1 MRGKGYDRRQKVQ
14 EDRVGERLFQR
25 FSLLSAGLWVGAALI
40 LGSGITYLVEQKMLE
55 QATLASL
62 DYFKHLARFI
72 ATQEDFVQLRR
83 GAEYEAFDRLIRENF
98 STSDVVSI
106 KIYDRSGTTIYH
118 SRRPDLVGRAFPDN
132 RPLQRAFLG
141 ETVVGLSQLKGSE
154 HLAERQAGYS
164 RLFEVYIP
172 IFLEGTNR
180 VIGAY
185 EIYSPIDPFYA
196 KVQTLRLTVWGA
208 VIFGLVLLYTTL
220 SLTFRRASRTIL
232 EQNRALEQTAEELRT
247 AYEELKRTQA
257 QLVQSEKL
265 ASTGRLVAGMIHE
278 IGNPLAS
285 VLGLLDLQLL
295 CRGTDQDLAECQD
308 RTERLAGEIARLRGL
323 LRSLLDYARP
333 GPSAVTPLDLND
345 VVEKSLVFVLSQKA
359 FAFLTL
365 AKDLAPGLLP
375 VMADESLL
383 EQVLVNI
390 LLNAAQASPPGGP
403 ITVRTRAGN
412 GEEAWEGDYAVGRV
426 FQPGERTVT
435 VAISDAGPG
444 IPREHLERIFEPFFS
459 TKARGDGAGL
469 GLAIS
474 HSIIEL
480 LQGALVVVLPPG
492 GGSTFRIILPAGAA
506 APFAAARVNHA

>member
-1 MRGKGYDRRQKVQ
+1 MIEAKGF
-14 EDRVGERLFQR
+14 EGHEMAERLFQR

-40 LGSGITYLVEQKMLE
+40 LGSAITYLVEQKMLE

-62 DYFKHLARFI
+62 HYFKDLARFI
-72 ATQEDFVQLRR
+72 TAKEEFVRLRT
-83 GAEYEAFDRLIRENF
+83 GAEYEAFDRLIRGNF
-98 STSDVVSI
+98 LTSHVVTI

-118 SRRPDLVGRAFPDN
+118 SRRPELVGKAFPDN
-132 RPLQRAFLG
+132 RPLQQAFLG
-141 ETVVGLSQLKGSE
+141 ETVVGLSDLKGSE

-172 IFLEGTNR
+172 IFLEGTSR
-180 VIGAY
+180 IIGAY
-185 EIYSPIDPFYA
+185 EIYSPIDPFYQ
-196 KVQTLRLTVWGA
+196 KVQTLRITVWSA
-208 VIFGLVLLYTTL
+208 VIFGLILLYATL

-232 EQNRALEQTAEELRT
+232 EQNRVLEQTAAELRA
-247 AYEELKRTQA
+247 AYEDLKRAQA

-295 CRGTDQDLAECQD
+295 CKGSASDRAECLD

-333 GPSAVTPLDLND
+333 GPSAATPLDLND
-345 VVEKSLVFVLSQKA
+345 VVEKSLVFVLSHKA
-359 FAFLTL
+359 FASLIVE
-365 AKDLAPGLLP
+365 KDLAPGLPP

-383 EQVLVNI
+383 QQVLVNV
-390 LLNAAQASPPGGP
+390 LLNAAQASPPDGS
-403 ITVRTRAGN
+403 ITVTTQAGN
-412 GEEAWEGDYAVGRV
+412 GEEAWKGNHAVGRV

-435 VAISDAGPG
+435 IAISDTGPG
-444 IPREHLERIFEPFFS
+444 IPIEHLERIFEPFFS
-459 TKARGDGAGL
+459 TKARGEGAGL
-469 GLAIS
+469 GLAIC

-480 LQGALVVVLPPG
+480 LHGALAVELPPG
-492 GGSTFRIILPAGAA
+492 GGATFRIVLPAGTA
-506 APFAAARVNHA
+506 APVLVGGVGHD

>member
-1 MRGKGYDRRQKVQ
+1 MSL
-14 EDRVGERLFQR
+14 RLFR
-25 FSLLSAGLWVGAALI
+25 NFSLLSAGLWVGAALV

-62 DYFKHLARFI
+62 DYFKDLARFI
-72 ATQEDFVQLRR
+72 TTKEDFVRLRS
-83 GAEYEAFDRLIRENF
+83 GAEYEAFDRLVRENF
-98 STSDVVSI
+98 FTSHVVTI

-118 SRRPDLVGRAFPDN
+118 SRRPEFVGRAFPDN

-141 ETVVGLSQLKGSE
+141 ETVVGLSDLKGSE

-172 IFLEGTNR
+172 IFLEGTSR

-185 EIYSPIDPFYA
+185 EIYSPIDPFYQ
-196 KVQTLRLTVWGA
+196 KVQTLRLSVWGA
-208 VIFGLVLLYTTL
+208 VIFGLILLYGTL

-232 EQNRALEQTAEELRT
+232 EQNRALERTAGELRA
-247 AYEELKRTQA
+247 AYEELKRAQA

-295 CRGTDQDLAECQD
+295 CKGGAQDRAECLD

-333 GPSAVTPLDLND
+333 GPSQATPLDLND
-345 VVEKSLVFVLSQKA
+345 VVEKSLVFVLSQKD
-359 FAFLTL
+359 FGSLTL
-365 AKDLAPGLLP
+365 EKDLAPALP
-375 VMADESLL
+375 PVLADESLL
-383 EQVLVNI
+383 QQVLVNI
-390 LLNAAQASPPGGP
+390 LLNAAQASSPGGS
-403 ITVRTRAGN
+403 ITVTTRAGS
-412 GEEAWEGDYAVGRV
+412 GEEVWKGSHVVGRL
-426 FQPGERTVT
+426 FQPGEPT
-435 VAISDAGPG
+435 VAIAVSDSGPG
-444 IPREHLERIFEPFFS
+444 ISREHLERIFEPFFS
-459 TKARGDGAGL
+459 TKGRGEGAGL
-469 GLAIS
+469 GLAIC

-480 LQGALVVVLPPG
+480 LHGALVVELPPG
-492 GGSTFRIILPAGAA
+492 GGTTFRIVLPATAGVPLAVG
-506 APFAAARVNHA
+506 RSVHA

>member
-1 MRGKGYDRRQKVQ
+1 MIKAKGF
-14 EDRVGERLFQR
+14 EGHEMAERLFQR

-40 LGSGITYLVEQKMLE
+40 LGSAITYLVEQKMLE

-62 DYFKHLARFI
+62 DYFKDLARFI
-72 ATQEDFVQLRR
+72 TTKEEFVKLRR
-83 GAEYEAFDRLIRENF
+83 GAEYEAFDRMVRENF
-98 STSDVVSI
+98 LTSHVVTI
-106 KIYDRSGTTIYH
+106 KIYDRLGTTIYH
-118 SRRPDLVGRAFPDN
+118 SRKPEFVGQAFPEN

-141 ETVVGLSQLKGSE
+141 ETVVGLSDLKGAE

-172 IFLEGTNR
+172 IFLEGTSR

-185 EIYSPIDPFYA
+185 EIYSPIDPFYQ
-196 KVQTLRLTVWGA
+196 KVQTLRITVWSA
-208 VIFGLVLLYTTL
+208 VIFGLILLYATL

-232 EQNRALEQTAEELRT
+232 EQNRALERTAGELRS
-247 AYEELKRTQA
+247 AYEDLKRAQA

-295 CRGTDQDLAECQD
+295 CKGTAQDRSECLD

-333 GPSAVTPLDLND
+333 GPSEAIPLDLND
-345 VVEKSLVFVLSQKA
+345 VVEKSLVFVLSHKA
-359 FAFLTL
+359 FASLIVER
-365 AKDLAPGLLP
+365 DLAPGLPP

-383 EQVLVNI
+383 QQVLVNV
-390 LLNAAQASPPGGP
+390 LLNAAQASPPGGS
-403 ITVRTRAGN
+403 ITVTTRAGN
-412 GEEAWEGDYAVGRV
+412 GEEAWKGDHAVGRA

-435 VAISDAGPG
+435 IVISDTGPG
-444 IPREHLERIFEPFFS
+444 IPIEHLERIFEPFFS
-459 TKARGDGAGL
+459 TKARGEGAGL
-469 GLAIS
+469 GLAIC

-480 LQGALVVVLPPG
+480 LHGALVVELPPG
-492 GGSTFRIILPAGAA
+492 GGATFRIVLPAGTA
-506 APFAAARVNHA
+506 APVLVGGVGHD

>member
-1 MRGKGYDRRQKVQ
+1 MSL
-14 EDRVGERLFQR
+14 RLFKN

-72 ATQEDFVQLRR
+72 ATQEDFVRLRR
-83 GAEYEAFDRLIRENF
+83 GAEYEAFDRLVRENF
-98 STSDVVSI
+98 FTSHVVTI

-118 SRRPDLVGRAFPDN
+118 SRRPEFVGQAFPDN
-132 RPLQRAFLG
+132 RPLQKAFLG
-141 ETVVGLSQLKGSE
+141 ETVVGLSDLKGSE
-154 HLAERQAGYS
+154 HLAERQAGFS

-185 EIYSPIDPFYA
+185 EIYSPIDPFYQ
-196 KVQTLRLTVWGA
+196 KVQTLRLSVWGA
-208 VIFGLVLLYTTL
+208 VIFGLILLYTTL

-232 EQNRALEQTAEELRT
+232 EQNRALERT
-247 AYEELKRTQA
+247 AGDLRAAYEDLKRTQG

-295 CRGTDQDLAECQD
+295 CKGSAQDRTECLD

-333 GPSAVTPLDLND
+333 GPSEAAALDLND

-359 FAFLTL
+359 FASL
-365 AKDLAPGLLP
+365 AVEKDLAPGLPP
-375 VMADESLL
+375 VLADASLL
-383 EQVLVNI
+383 QQVLVNV
-390 LLNAAQASPPGGP
+390 LLNAAQASPPGGS
-403 ITVRTRAGN
+403 IAVTTRAGN
-412 GEEAWEGDYAVGRV
+412 GEEAWKGHHAVGRV

-435 VAISDAGPG
+435 VAVSDAGPG
-444 IPREHLERIFEPFFS
+444 IPPEHIERIFEPFFS
-459 TKARGDGAGL
+459 TKGRGEGAGL
-469 GLAIS
+469 GLAIC

-480 LQGALVVVLPPG
+480 LHGALVVDLPPG
-492 GGSTFRIILPAGAA
+492 GGATFRIVLPAGAA
-506 APFAAARVNHA
+506 VPLAVGMAGHA